1 MSFGQENEE
10 QYEDLASRKKAK
22 LGIRFF
28 IIYSLFYAG
37 FVLIGV
43 FNYELL
49 SVQIIEG
56 VNLAVFYGI
65 GLIIFAVFLGV
76 LYNYFCTKYEDKSI
90 KEASAGE
97 GVRS

>member
-1 MSFGQENEE
+1 MSFRQENEE
-10 QYEDLASRKKAK
+10 QYEDVASRKKTK

-49 SVQIIEG
+49 AVQIIEG

-65 GLIIFAVFLGV
+65 GLILFAVFLGV
-76 LYNYFCTKYEDKSI
+76 LYNYFCTKYEDESI